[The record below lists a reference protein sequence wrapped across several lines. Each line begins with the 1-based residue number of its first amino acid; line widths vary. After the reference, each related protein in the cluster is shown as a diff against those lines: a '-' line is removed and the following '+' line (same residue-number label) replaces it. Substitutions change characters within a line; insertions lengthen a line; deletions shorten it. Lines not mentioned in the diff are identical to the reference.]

1 MSLVEQAQEKM
12 DIEAANKTA
21 NRMMS
26 GTFTLNDMLMQF
38 QQMKKMG
45 SLGNLMKMIPGMNQF
60 AGQIDEAK
68 ADDKMK
74 KNEAIILSMTPEER
88 ENPDIM
94 RASRKNR
101 VANGSGTTVA
111 DVNRLLNDYNKM
123 KTMMKQMGNLSK
135 GGMPAM
141 GNIDVYKRQIQS
153 KK

>member
-1 MSLVEQAQEKM
+1 
-12 DIEAANKTA
+12 
-21 NRMMS
+21 
-26 GTFTLNDMLMQF
+26 
-38 QQMKKMG
+38 
-45 SLGNLMKMIPGMNQF
+45 
-60 AGQIDEAK
+60 
-68 ADDKMK
+68 
-74 KNEAIILSMTPEER
+74 MTPEER

-141 GNIDVYKRQIQS
+141 GNMSKLGAMKQMRNMNKMMRQS
-153 KK
+153 KKGGRRF

>member
-1 MSLVEQAQEKM
+1 MSLVEQAQAKM

-68 ADDKMK
+68 ADDK
-74 KNEAIILSMTPEER
+74 ER
-88 ENPDIM
+88 SDYFKYDTG
-94 RASRKNR
+94 RA
-101 VANGSGTTVA
+101 
-111 DVNRLLNDYNKM
+111 
-123 KTMMKQMGNLSK
+123 
-135 GGMPAM
+135 
-141 GNIDVYKRQIQS
+141 
-153 KK
+153 